1 MAGAIGPHGPGQ
13 PAGPRVR
20 LVPGSVEVAAAAA
33 ACRSWD
39 ELVAVSTGCVA
50 CPELAATRTTVV
62 VGEAPVGARLALVG
76 EAPGADEDR
85 AGRPFVGRAG
95 RLLDE
100 LLADA
105 GLDRSGVAVLNV
117 LQCRPP
123 GNRAPATPE
132 VARCRGWLD
141 RKLALVGPELVVA
154 LGLTAAGWF
163 LGRGVRLAAVR
174 GAVHEVDGWRVL
186 PTYHPSAAIRYG
198 PAGAPLAGLRGD
210 LALAAR
216 LLAPGPPPG
225 RRVLADGGE

>member
-33 ACRSWD
+33 GCRTWA
-39 ELVAVSTGCVA
+39 ELVSGSSSCTA
-50 CPELAATRTTVV
+50 CAELAATRTTVV
-62 VGEAPVGARLALVG
+62 VGEAPAGARLALVG

-95 RLLDE
+95 RLLDD
-100 LLADA
+100 LLAEV
-105 GLDRSGVAVLNV
+105 GLDRSSVAVLNV

-123 GNRAPATPE
+123 GNRMPAGAE

-141 RKLALVGPELVVA
+141 RKLALIGPELVVA

-163 LGRGVRLAAVR
+163 LGRGVRLGAVR
-174 GAVHEVDGWRVL
+174 GVVHEVDGRRVL

-198 PAGAPLAGLRGD
+198 PAGEPLAGLRAD

-216 LLAPGPPPG
+216 LLATSRPRPT
-225 RRVLADGGE
+225 LDAE